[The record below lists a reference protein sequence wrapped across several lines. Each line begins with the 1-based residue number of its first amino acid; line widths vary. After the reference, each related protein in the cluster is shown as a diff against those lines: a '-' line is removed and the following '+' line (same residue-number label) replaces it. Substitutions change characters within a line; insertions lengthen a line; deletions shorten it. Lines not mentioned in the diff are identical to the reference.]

1 MSKLDALVCRRSPHL
16 VCYWRGAEFVI
27 ENYATAVRV
36 SAPPITANVLAFFD
50 DWRPIGGLLSAS
62 PAATHGTIR
71 SLLSR
76 LIRHSLLQRFD
87 RPRSPREL
95 AMDAWQPWNP
105 AAGFFHTTTK
115 DMTFFDM
122 DTQVHRLREKSRTA
136 PMPDPIKRYRDAR
149 RFPLPSSDLQTEF
162 TRVLGARRT
171 WRQFSRG
178 PVDYGSFGMLL
189 GLTAGVRRWANV
201 RGEGKVALKTS
212 PSGGARHSIELY
224 TLALRVNSLPAGL
237 YDYAADAHALEL
249 LNPRVSGRLVDRY
262 LPKQPWYKP
271 SAATFLCRRVS
282 ARLWRYNYARAYRAV
297 LIEAGHLCQT
307 FCLTATWLGLAPFCT
322 MALAGLEDRK
332 GSQAGRDHRIGDVC
346 RRRRDMPGGE
356 APATHANPSMPTR
369 GEVRTFPDGS
379 CASGGD
385 VKTPGR
391 PATRDRHASRYFAC
405 SSSLMPPSDAMMPLA
420 S

>member
-16 VCYWRGAEFVI
+16 VCYWRGADFVI

-36 SAPPITANVLAFFD
+36 SAPPITSNVLAFFD
-50 DWRPIGGLLSAS
+50 DWRPIERFLSAS

-71 SLLSR
+71 TLLSR

-87 RPRSPREL
+87 RPRSPREQ
-95 AMDAWQPWNP
+95 AMDAWQSWNP

-115 DMTFFDM
+115 DMAFFDM

-136 PMPDPIKRYRDAR
+136 PMPDPIKSYRDAR

-178 PVDYGSFGMLL
+178 PVDYGSFGTLL
-189 GLTAGVRRWANV
+189 GLTAGVQRWANV
-201 RGEGKVALKTS
+201 RGEGTVALKTS

-237 YDYAADAHALEL
+237 YHYAPDAHALEL
-249 LNPRVSGRLVDRY
+249 LDPRVSDRFVDRY

-271 SAATFLCRRVS
+271 SAATVFFAAVFPRE
-282 ARLWRYNYARAYRAV
+282 LWRYNYARAYRAV

-322 MALAGLEDRK
+322 MALADSRIEKDLGLDGISE
-332 GSQAGRDHRIGDVC
+332 SVLYAAGVGTRPTDAA
-346 RRRRDMPGGE
+346 P
-356 APATHANPSMPTR
+356 PATRASRPSMLTR
-369 GEVRTFPDGS
+369 REVRTFP
-379 CASGGD
+379 
-385 VKTPGR
+385 GR
-391 PATRDRHASRYFAC
+391 IVHKRR
-405 SSSLMPPSDAMMPLA
+405 
-420 S
+420 